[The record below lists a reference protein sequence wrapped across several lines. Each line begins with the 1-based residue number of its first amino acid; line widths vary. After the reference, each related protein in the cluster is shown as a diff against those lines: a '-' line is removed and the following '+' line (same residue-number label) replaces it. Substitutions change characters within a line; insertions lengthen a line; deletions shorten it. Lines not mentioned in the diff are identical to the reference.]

1 MGREEQVWAVAV
13 GLSISSMV
21 PSTVPTLPCDGTAC
35 ETPMYVKKMIMA
47 IHRMTIGPQDFLLST
62 NNKSFCTK
70 SLTFN
75 AKLRMGLQVFLNFGF
90 HPFGPVSCYL
100 VSSPSRYLQ
109 VDQVS
114 IHLCLHTF
122 RRLSFLHFSVWDVS
136 QALTQPFAC
145 FPLSLHCFS
154 GLTSGLGAVFVQP
167 SCRCCMQR

>member
-1 MGREEQVWAVAV
+1 
-13 GLSISSMV
+13 
-21 PSTVPTLPCDGTAC
+21 
-35 ETPMYVKKMIMA
+35 
-47 IHRMTIGPQDFLLST
+47 
-62 NNKSFCTK
+62 
-70 SLTFN
+70 
-75 AKLRMGLQVFLNFGF
+75 MGLQVFLNFGF

-167 SCRCCMQR
+167 SAGAVCRGNPLDLLGLQSGSPSGRSCLPNTTRHLCGRITHLRGTVKLLCSRGVVLIR